1 MPIRYERND
10 SRRRMVVTM
19 KGAFQTDD
27 LLALMAR
34 QRVENTWTYGIL
46 YDLRGVTG
54 QPTIADLGQ
63 IMSQA
68 AARRRGEGPHGPVA
82 FLATEPTLYG
92 RLCTYA
98 ALGRSTRL
106 TVEVFRDWNEAQQ
119 WLTLK
124 LKEETAVSDCPRQDR
139 RRLCHAAARR

>member
-27 LLALMAR
+27 VLAIMAR
-34 QRVENTWTYGIL
+34 QRVEKTWTYGIL
-46 YDLRGVTG
+46 FDLRELIG
-54 QPTIADLGQ
+54 QPTFAELGQ

-68 AARRRGEGPHGPVA
+68 AACRQGEGPHGPVA
-82 FLATEPTLYG
+82 FLATEPALYD

-106 TVEVFRDWNEAQQ
+106 TIEVFRNWDEAQQ
-119 WLTLK
+119 WLTVK
-124 LKEETAVSDCPRQDR
+124 LKG
-139 RRLCHAAARR
+139 

>member
-19 KGAFQTDD
+19 RGAFQTDD
-27 LLALMAR
+27 VLAIMAR

-54 QPTIADLGQ
+54 EPTFADLGQ

-68 AARRRGEGPHGPVA
+68 AARRQGEGPHGPVA
-82 FLATEPTLYG
+82 LLATQPTLYG
-92 RLCTYA
+92 RLCRYA

-106 TVEVFRDWNEAQQ
+106 TIEVFRTLGEAQQ
-119 WLTLK
+119 WLTVQLK
-124 LKEETAVSDCPRQDR
+124 G
-139 RRLCHAAARR
+139 